1 MENFILL
8 IVGFIYG
15 AGGVLLY
22 SVYKEVREMKQI
34 FEQILSQ
41 MQTKDYEETND
52 FM

>member
-1 MENFILL
+1 MENLILFI
-8 IVGFIYG
+8 IGTIYG

-22 SVYKEVREMKQI
+22 SVYKEVKEMKQI

-41 MQTKDYEETND
+41 MQTKDNEDVHE